1 MRIWPVVLTV
11 LVVALAAGCTGRTS
25 SGNRQVDPAV
35 RVAAAVTG
43 LERTELPVTRE
54 QAGRLLPLFRAL
66 RGTPVED
73 RPAVAAL
80 VKQVDVILTEDQR
93 AALRRLREQRRPGG
107 PGSPDA
113 PGSGGSRP
121 GVFGPGRPPG
131 SEGRGGPGGSP
142 PDVGGGGP
150 PAGGLR
156 PREGAPGAGQPS
168 AERMAAFR
176 GQILDRAIAVLED
189 RAQ

>member
-1 MRIWPVVLTV
+1 MGRWPAVVLTLLLAA
-11 LVVALAAGCTGRTS
+11 LVAGCTGRAS

-35 RVAAAVTG
+35 RVSAAVTA

-54 QAGRLLPLFRAL
+54 QAVRLLPLFRAL
-66 RGTPVED
+66 RGTPAAD
-73 RPAVAAL
+73 RSAVAAMA
-80 VKQVDVILTEDQR
+80 KQVDTILTDAQR

-107 PGSPDA
+107 PGLPDA
-113 PGSGGSRP
+113 PAGGRSRP
-121 GVFGPGRPPG
+121 GGLPQGSRGPG
-131 SEGRGGPGGSP
+131 
-142 PDVGGGGP
+142 
-150 PAGGLR
+150 AGG
-156 PREGAPGAGQPS
+156 PGAGQPS